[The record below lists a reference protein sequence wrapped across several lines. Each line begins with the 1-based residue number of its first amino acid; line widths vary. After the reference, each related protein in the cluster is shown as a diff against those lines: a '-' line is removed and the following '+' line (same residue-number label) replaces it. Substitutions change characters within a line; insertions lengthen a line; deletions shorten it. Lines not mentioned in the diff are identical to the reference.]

1 MLLVMIIGCW
11 WRLGGTPWL
20 DVFAPQLAGDGLV
33 RSGQAAGLALLPASS
48 ACLLCGAEVR
58 RAGGVVPYLSRWHL
72 PAVHA
77 VAGAPQGP
85 REGVHSFAGRLA
97 ASPHALRLPPCRGFR
112 AAECGCYPGQPG
124 GAC

>member
-48 ACLLCGAEVR
+48 ACLLCGAQVR

-77 VAGAPQGP
+77 VAGAPEGA
-85 REGVHSFAGRLA
+85 REGLHSCASPPA
-97 ASPHALRLPPCRGFR
+97 ASPQAPRLPPSRAFHAAVFR
-112 AAECGCYPGQPG
+112 AYLA
-124 GAC
+124 A

>member
-48 ACLLCGAEVR
+48 ACLLCGAEVP
-58 RAGGVVPYLSRWHL
+58 RAGGVVPSLSRWRL
-72 PAVHA
+72 PAGHA
-77 VAGAPQGP
+77 LAAAPQGP
-85 REGVHSFAGRLA
+85 PEA
-97 ASPHALRLPPCRGFR
+97 APSSPARRPARPPGPRLPPRREVRSGRRGR
-112 AAECGCYPGQPG
+112 SPAG
-124 GAC
+124 